1 MYSTPDADFPI
12 EPAGEQNE
20 PGVTVASTE
29 GTLGVGIGVG
39 VTLEIKTEL
48 AGPVT
53 L

>member
-1 MYSTPDADFPI
+1 LPI
-12 EPAGEQNE
+12 APVGEQNA
-20 PGVTVASTE
+20 PGFTVAAPV
-29 GTLGVGIGVG
+29 GTLGVGIGVA